1 MFPSISSSFL
11 LLRKVVVFARPGT
24 ALVLVLLGWTGPA
37 YAVQPQTDLVAI
49 PPKVEA
55 ALDASM
61 RNDAA
66 KCRSD
71 DCAALRIIL
80 RTEDVFTDSRMNG
93 NEDGTGPTAMK
104 EAVAAVIASP
114 VRIRQRLGRSLLSH
128 ARLYPALCRRITN
141 SASLYGV
148 NDPYPDDGL
157 MRDMLQDAM
166 LMDQRDHGHCLPA
179 VLTSLPRTTASRQLI
194 DESRNFCTTSQWG
207 SVACQRIAR

>member
-1 MFPSISSSFL
+1 M
-11 LLRKVVVFARPGT
+11 FARRGA

-37 YAVQPQTDLVAI
+37 YAVPPQTDQGAI
-49 PPKVEA
+49 SPKVEA

-93 NEDGTGPTAMK
+93 NEDGRGPTPAK
-104 EAVAAVIASP
+104 EAAAAAIASP
-114 VRIRQRLGRSLLSH
+114 VRIRRRLQSLLSQ
-128 ARLYPALCRRITN
+128 ARLYLALCRRMT
-141 SASLYGV
+141 SFASLYGV

-166 LMDQRDHGHCLPA
+166 LMDQRDHGHCLPS
-179 VLTSLPRTTASRQLI
+179 VLTSLPRTPASRQLI
-194 DESRNFCTTSQWG
+194 DESRDFCVTSQWG